1 MIETPRQLT
10 LAEWDSRY
18 EALQDSAF
26 SEPPYGGRLSR
37 HIQDGDYVLRKLRFD
52 NSVAALNLWNFL
64 LTENARLHAAR
75 SDGRKIVGTM
85 KDLGTVPVMA
95 CAAPELVAF
104 YPDGAWWL
112 PCIMEMSDGLLGIAD
127 SLGIDDS
134 FCPVRAMLGAFLTHA
149 HFPIPDLLLC
159 SAGATCDD
167 FSAIAQR
174 LEGMGYPIT
183 WWEIPHRRRPAPD
196 EQQVSLPG
204 CFKAAVEQV
213 TFVQSELQRAKEAL
227 ETLAGHQISE
237 SDLADSIEKTNRF
250 RHSLA
255 ELRRLTFTAE
265 LCPMPALELL
275 IAEMIALHF
284 CSDQPEALTVING
297 LLDEVRQRIRA
308 RIGYF
313 TRETVRVFWVNP
325 VADIRAMNLLEECGG
340 RICGSE
346 YLFSH
351 ALDPIPTDLSP
362 MEALAR
368 SALADP
374 MVGDASDR
382 AMRICE
388 DISLFGSEAL
398 IISKIPGA
406 SHCALESSRISD
418 IVSATLNIPVLE
430 IEVPPLGEA
439 MRPSL
444 KTRIEGLME
453 TVRHRSAGRGVHSDN
468 AIGSAAG

>member
-1 MIETPRQLT
+1 
-10 LAEWDSRY
+10 
-18 EALQDSAF
+18 
-26 SEPPYGGRLSR
+26 
-37 HIQDGDYVLRKLRFD
+37 
-52 NSVAALNLWNFL
+52 
-64 LTENARLHAAR
+64 
-75 SDGRKIVGTM
+75 
-85 KDLGTVPVMA
+85 
-95 CAAPELVAF
+95 
-104 YPDGAWWL
+104 
-112 PCIMEMSDGLLGIAD
+112 
-127 SLGIDDS
+127 
-134 FCPVRAMLGAFLTHA
+134 
-149 HFPIPDLLLC
+149 
-159 SAGATCDD
+159 
-167 FSAIAQR
+167 
-174 LEGMGYPIT
+174 
-183 WWEIPHRRRPAPD
+183 
-196 EQQVSLPG
+196 
-204 CFKAAVEQV
+204 
-213 TFVQSELQRAKEAL
+213 
-227 ETLAGHQISE
+227 
-237 SDLADSIEKTNRF
+237 
-250 RHSLA
+250 
-255 ELRRLTFTAE
+255 
-265 LCPMPALELL
+265 MPALELL